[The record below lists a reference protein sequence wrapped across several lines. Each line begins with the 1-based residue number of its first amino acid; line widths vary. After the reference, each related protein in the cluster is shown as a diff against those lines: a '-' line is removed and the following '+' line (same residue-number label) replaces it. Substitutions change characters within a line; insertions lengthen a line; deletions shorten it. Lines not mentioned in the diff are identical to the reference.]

1 MSFLLHLIE
10 ILQEPE
16 LLLDVLSHVV
26 VALRLDD
33 VQAVLGDDGQL
44 GDHRLQPLLGGVRD
58 QVQHLLG
65 GRLQALI
72 MIMIMIMM
80 RMRMIMMGR
89 SHLLFTDPGNLL
101 AEEPGLQEGLVLA
114 RPDEG
119 PDVGGAD
126 PAGLVS
132 DVDSPHG
139 GHVVDV
145 VVPRG

>member
-1 MSFLLHLIE
+1 MPLLLHFIE
-10 ILQEPE
+10 VLQEPE

-44 GDHRLQPLLGGVRD
+44 RDHRLQPLLGGVRD

-72 MIMIMIMM
+72 MIMIMMI
-80 RMRMIMMGR
+80 MIMMGR

-114 RPDEG
+114 RPDDG